1 MQGVLWGSES
11 RNLGALLVGVGG
23 WRRSWQHGAVT
34 LFGADLRG
42 DLAVGRLI
50 GGLDEHGLSQFLS
63 RWHGNLL
70 DLVQLL
76 QHARR
81 QE

>member
-1 MQGVLWGSES
+1 MTS
-11 RNLGALLVGVGG
+11 
-23 WRRSWQHGAVT
+23 
-34 LFGADLRG
+34 FGADLRG

-50 GGLDEHGLSQFLS
+50 GGLDEHGLTQFLS

-76 QHARR
+76 RHARR
-81 QE
+81 QEGTRVSMFVCVSVALVTVIVQRRRLV